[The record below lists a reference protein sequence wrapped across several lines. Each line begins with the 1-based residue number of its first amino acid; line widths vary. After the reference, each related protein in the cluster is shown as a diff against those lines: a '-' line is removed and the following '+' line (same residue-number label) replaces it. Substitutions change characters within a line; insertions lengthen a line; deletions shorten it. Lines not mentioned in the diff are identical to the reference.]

1 MSDRAR
7 WVARAEARLAA
18 EPERHDL
25 ALLAVTLRWGRGARV
40 AVVGRARSGRSTLLK
55 GLGGQDR
62 HGLGEV
68 SWSRLGPGLVGA
80 ELPGFRAAGVAASA
94 RRGLIEAWMR
104 TVRPEGVVFTI
115 PASEVDAGVD
125 DDLDD
130 LVRAV
135 SAAGGPRVWA
145 AATRVDELGPPEVG
159 APFED
164 VEKLEAIARSGEV
177 LAAHGAR
184 KGLRFAGIFPVD
196 ARAGWGVGA
205 LGDALWESLREPEGP
220 AARSELAALW
230 KRVGLKTEEVARP
243 WDDPGLVR
251 DMAQVVV

>member
-1 MSDRAR
+1 MNDRAR
-7 WVARAEARLAA
+7 WVGRAEALLAA
-18 EPERHDL
+18 EPGRHDL
-25 ALLAVTLRWGRGARV
+25 ALLSVTLRWGRGARV
-40 AVVGRARSGRSTLLK
+40 AVVGRARSGRSTLLE
-55 GLGGQDR
+55 GLGGKDR
-62 HGLGEV
+62 HRVGEV
-68 SWSRLGPGLVGA
+68 GWCRLGPGLLGA
-80 ELPGFRAAGVAASA
+80 ELPGFRAAGVPAAA
-94 RRGLIEAWMR
+94 RRGLIEDWMR
-104 TVRPEGVVFTI
+104 TVRPEGMVFTI

-130 LVRAV
+130 LGRAV

-145 AATRVDELGPPEVG
+145 AATRVDELSPPEVG

-184 KGLRFAGIFPVD
+184 KGLRFAGIFPMD
-196 ARAGWGVGA
+196 ARAGWGVGP
-205 LGDALWESLREPEGP
+205 LGDALWEGLREPEGP

-230 KRVGLKTEEVARP
+230 KRVGLKAQEAARP

-251 DMAQVVV
+251 DLARVVP